1 MKSYKPAHLQKKMA
15 LKKKAIKRKRFVRS
29 RIFFDIVLAFLFIG
43 TLIYFLF
50 FSKVFQIKDIQ
61 IDTFTEASKES
72 ILKVVN
78 EEMQKKFLYF
88 FQRDSFFL
96 LHSKEIENKIFSTFS
111 LVSKVEVKRGLWGS
125 VFVEVKPRIAQTIWC
140 FNEGKDCFLADQQG
154 VIFKQLE
161 PFYAPE
167 NDLVFVNSENPTK
180 AIFREACSS
189 SSLERILET
198 KNVLNSLGIF
208 NPTFIEKASGFL
220 YVKTIE
226 GWTIYF
232 SPKQDLASDMLKLKI
247 LLGKEI
253 SLEKR
258 KTLEYIDLRFSK
270 AYYK

>member
-1 MKSYKPAHLQKKMA
+1 MA
-15 LKKKAIKRKRFVRS
+15 LKKKAIKRQRFVRS
-29 RIFFDIVLAFLFIG
+29 RIFFDIVLAILFIG
-43 TLIYFLF
+43 TLTYFLF
-50 FSKVFQIKDIQ
+50 FSNVFKIKDIQ
-61 IDTFTEASKES
+61 IVSFVEVPQES
-72 ILKVVN
+72 ILGVVKG
-78 EEMQKKFLYF
+78 EMQKKLLYF
-88 FQRDSFFL
+88 IQRDSFFL
-96 LHSKEIENKIFSTFS
+96 LNSQEIENKISSNFP
-111 LVSKVEVKRGLWGS
+111 LVSMVDVKKGLFGS

-140 FNEGKDCFLADQQG
+140 FNKGNDCFLADQQG

-161 PFYAPE
+161 PIYAPE
-167 NDLVFVNSENPTK
+167 NDLTFINSENPTK